1 MHNIKLRAAV
11 VATGSVVIAGLLA
24 SEPVR
29 AESKSKAESK
39 GKKVDQI
46 TCEDFLAMNPEAQQ
60 RVAYWV
66 DGYRIAKG
74 ESAVGVVTFDKF
86 GMPQSMTELMADC
99 KTAPKDTLWDKIKKH
114 F

>member
-1 MHNIKLRAAV
+1 LKEEIMRNSKFRAV
-11 VATGSVVIAGLLA
+11 VVAAASVVLAGLLA
-24 SEPVR
+24 SETVR
-29 AESKSKAESK
+29 AETKS
-39 GKKVDQI
+39 KKVDQI